1 MLDDVFMGRC
11 AVPHQGKSM
20 QIQINEV
27 LRSYIEPLTESEYQA
42 LERSILAEGCRD
54 SLVLWQDVL
63 VDGHNR
69 YQICQQH
76 GIPFKVIENTSF
88 RNLED
93 VKLWMIDNNLGRRSI
108 SDYQRGVLALRKKE
122 IVAARAIEVARLAA
136 AEDAAIAP
144 PEDGEAPAKQ
154 PSMALSREDIARAAR
169 LSSATIGQIEKI
181 QKTATPELVEAVRSG
196 TISINA
202 AATVASLPEADQLV
216 AVAGGKKQLQQAAKE
231 IREQRAAARPPKE
244 PKEGREGYGAVSEV
258 EQLREENAILRE
270 KNAALLEQIT
280 SLQKRLSELVD
291 AS

>member
-1 MLDDVFMGRC
+1 
-11 AVPHQGKSM
+11 M
-20 QIQINEV
+20 QIKINEV
-27 LRSYIEPLTESEYQA
+27 LRSYIEPLTESEFTA
-42 LERSILAEGCRD
+42 LERSILVEGCRD
-54 SLVLWQDVL
+54 ALVLWEDVL

-76 GIPFKVIENTSF
+76 GIPFKVTENTSF
-88 RNLED
+88 RSLDD

-122 IVAARAIEVARLAA
+122 IVAARAVELAAQAA

-144 PEDGEAPAKQ
+144 PEGEAAKSKPAAM
-154 PSMALSREDIARAAR
+154 PLTSREDIARAAR

-202 AATVASLPEADQLV
+202 AATVASLSEAEQV
-216 AVAGGKKQLQQAAKE
+216 AAVAGGKKELQKAAKE
-231 IREQRAAARPPKE
+231 VRELRAASRPAKE
-244 PKEGREGYGAVSEV
+244 PKEGKEGGDYRPMTEV
-258 EQLREENAILRE
+258 DELRAENASLKE
-270 KNAALLEQIT
+270 KNAALRAEIT
-280 SLQKRLSELVD
+280 ALQLRISELVD

>member
-1 MLDDVFMGRC
+1 
-11 AVPHQGKSM
+11 M
-20 QIQINEV
+20 QIKINEV
-27 LRSYIEPLTESEYQA
+27 LRSYIEPLTESEFTA
-42 LERSILAEGCRD
+42 LERSILVEGCRD
-54 SLVLWQDVL
+54 ALVLWEDVL

-76 GIPFKVIENTSF
+76 GIPFKVTENTSF
-88 RNLED
+88 RSLDD

-122 IVAARAIEVARLAA
+122 IVAARAVEIAAQAA

-144 PEDGEAPAKQ
+144 PEGEAPKAK
-154 PSMALSREDIARAAR
+154 PAAMPLTSREDIARAAR

-202 AATVASLPEADQLV
+202 AATVASLSEADQV
-216 AVAGGKKQLQQAAKE
+216 AAVAGGKKELQKAAKE
-231 IREQRAAARPPKE
+231 VRELRAASRPAKE
-244 PKEGREGYGAVSEV
+244 PKEGKEGGEYGRPMTEV
-258 EQLREENAILRE
+258 DELRAENASLKE
-270 KNAALLEQIT
+270 KNAALRAEIT
-280 SLQKRLSELVD
+280 ALQLRISELVD